1 MLDPSFRPGDG
12 EEAYGKEYAKW
23 EDEHDSLR
31 HFREEFV
38 IPSKEDLK
46 RKRLS
51 ITDGIYVLAHFG
63 KRGLSPLLTSYLHSN
78 CSRGSLESTMYLSL
92 RKLSR
97 STAP

>member
-1 MLDPSFRPGDG
+1 MDLKLPVRNAMLDPSFRTGG
-12 EEAYGKEYAKW
+12 SEEAYGKEYAKW

-51 ITDGIYVLAHFG
+51 ITDGIYICSCSFREEIVGSESAID
-63 KRGLSPLLTSYLHSN
+63 PILTQ
-78 CSRGSLESTMYLSL
+78 
-92 RKLSR
+92 
-97 STAP
+97 